1 MEEIKIEKSSISH
14 LNERCET
21 YNDFYSRINYELD
34 QLRTEMGIPE
44 CEYKAM
50 IAKAS
55 ESINQLKKGDYSYAE
70 TYISL
75 KLKIDRNGFEGF
87 DDLVKALLAQG
98 KILEFIYSR
107 SR

>member
-14 LNERCET
+14 LSEKCVT
-21 YNDFYSRINYELD
+21 YDNFCSRINDSLD

-44 CEYKAM
+44 CEYKA
-50 IAKAS
+50 IITKAS
-55 ESINQLKKGDYSYAE
+55 DSIDQLRKGDYSYAE

-75 KLKIDRNGFEGF
+75 KLGIDRNGFEGF
-87 DDLVKALLAQG
+87 DDFVKILLVQR
-98 KILEFIYSR
+98 KILELINSR